1 MCVYVCK
8 GKAIPV
14 QTREAV
20 RAAGGLGYAP
30 AAFTYQEISLVFIS
44 VREPQCGGRDYVS
57 EKFQ

>member
-1 MCVYVCK
+1 MYVK
-8 GKAIPV
+8 VK
-14 QTREAV
+14 QSLYRLREAV

-30 AAFTYQEISLVFIS
+30 TAFTSQEIYLVFIS